1 MIKMGI
7 DNFEVYCEKLNKILD
22 ELDSFCASIESEN
35 LPSRKTKEEDIEIN
49 AIVEKISK
57 IKTLLF
63 LVFSFF
69 SINVQSYN
77 I

>member
-1 MIKMGI
+1 MIKMRI

-49 AIVEKISK
+49 AIVEKIGK
-57 IKTLLF
+57 IKTLFLF
-63 LVFSFF
+63 FIFF